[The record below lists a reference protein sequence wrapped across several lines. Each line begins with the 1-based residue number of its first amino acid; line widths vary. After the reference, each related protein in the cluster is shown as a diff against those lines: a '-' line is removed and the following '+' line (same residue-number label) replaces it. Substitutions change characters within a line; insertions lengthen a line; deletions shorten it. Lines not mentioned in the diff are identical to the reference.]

1 MCACVAVQVH
11 VPALVLPTS
20 LRASSWPLPNR
31 IRSQHQDVVPSV
43 GLCRLP
49 ELRTKGPFF
58 FGCAAW
64 GDAPS
69 YHTFSVWC
77 GLRRGTG
84 SLCPLSIC
92 PGQAA
97 ARVDDDERASP
108 GSLSAG
114 GRSNH
119 PSTHNKGC
127 RSLAERHD
135 TQAPLLP
142 LMVAH
147 YEEPFAACTNNLRH
161 CGSVPPWWTA
171 VAL

>member
-49 ELRTKGPFF
+49 ELRIKRPFF

-64 GDAPS
+64 GDTS
-69 YHTFSVWC
+69 NYHTLSVWC

-84 SLCPLSIC
+84 SLCSC
-92 PGQAA
+92 
-97 ARVDDDERASP
+97 
-108 GSLSAG
+108 LSAQG
-114 GRSNH
+114 QPQPGLTMTSEHR
-119 PSTHNKGC
+119 P
-127 RSLAERHD
+127 
-135 TQAPLLP
+135 APCQQVGTSATPVPTATGADHWQKDKTPRLPFLP

-161 CGSVPPWWTA
+161 CGSEC
-171 VAL
+171 LHSRQR